1 MSEVK
6 PVQVKLE
13 SKKIITI
20 NTIVVDF
27 FIIVVLWIWLTIASP
42 YFFTDHNLRI
52 ILIQLAIIG
61 VLAVGQLFVIITGG
75 IDLSVGT
82 VAQLSNIV
90 LALLLLS
97 GMSIPL
103 AIIISLS
110 VGIGFGLINGAL
122 IHELGMPPFITT
134 LGTMIVAD
142 GVSLLLSK
150 GTNLAGLPISLANF
164 GRGLFLGIPNLFWFF
179 AIALTIGEIILRF
192 SRLGKYIY
200 AIGSNVEAVRL
211 SGINIRRVVCSVY
224 MISGFLASVGGIMLT
239 LRLWMGIPTCGANLN
254 LYSIAAA
261 ALGGASLFGAQGNA
275 IGVLFGTLIM
285 ATISNGSVLLNI
297 SPFWQQVI
305 LGILVI
311 LTVALDQIR
320 TRAKYTF
327 VRKF

>member
-6 PVQVKLE
+6 PIQVKLE

-20 NTIVVDF
+20 NTTVVDF
-27 FIIVVLWIWLTIASP
+27 FIIIALWVWLSIASP
-42 YFFTDHNLRI
+42 YFFTGYNIRI

-90 LALLLLS
+90 LAILLLS
-97 GMSIPL
+97 GMSISL

-122 IHELGMPPFITT
+122 IYELGMPPFITT

-142 GVSLLLSK
+142 GVALLLSK
-150 GTNLAGLPISLANF
+150 GTNLSGLPISLANF
-164 GRGLFLGIPNLFWFF
+164 GTGLFLGIPNLFWFF
-179 AIALTIGEIILRF
+179 VIALTIGGIILRF

-211 SGINIRRVVCSVY
+211 SGINIRRVVYSVY

-305 LGILVI
+305 LGNLVI
-311 LTVALDQIR
+311 FTVALDQIR

-327 VRKF
+327 IRKF

>member
-6 PVQVKLE
+6 PIQVKLE
-13 SKKIITI
+13 SKKIINI

-27 FIIVVLWIWLTIASP
+27 FVIVALWVWLSKASP
-42 YFFTDHNLRI
+42 YFFTVHNFRI
-52 ILIQLAIIG
+52 ILIQIAIIG
-61 VLAVGQLFVIITGG
+61 VLAVGQVFVIITGG

-97 GMSIPL
+97 GISIPL

-110 VGIGFGLINGAL
+110 IGIGFGLLNGVL
-122 IHELGMPPFITT
+122 IYELGMPPFITT
-134 LGTMIVAD
+134 LGTMIIAD
-142 GVSLLLSK
+142 GIALLLSK
-150 GTNLAGLPISLANF
+150 GTNLSGLPISLANF
-164 GRGLFLGIPNLFWFF
+164 GTGLFLGIPNLFWFF
-179 AIALTIGEIILRF
+179 VIALTIGGIILRF

-211 SGINIRRVVCSVY
+211 SGINIRRVVYSVY

-239 LRLWMGIPTCGANLN
+239 LRLWMGVPTCGANLN

-275 IGVLFGTLIM
+275 IGVLFGTMIM

-305 LGILVI
+305 LGNLVI